1 MRAMILAAGRG
12 NRMRPLTDNQPK
24 PLLPVAEKPL
34 LGYHLEK
41 LASAGVN
48 EVVIN
53 HAWHGEQIEDFVGD
67 GSPWGL
73 QVSFSV
79 EPEGGLE
86 TAGGIIKALPLLGED
101 PFWVIN
107 GDIWTDWD
115 YRDLPTD
122 LEKGL
127 LGHLIMV
134 DNPIHHSNGDFAIE
148 NGLLVN
154 GENENDARKTFSGVG
169 LYRKELLAPYPEGK
183 QPLKPFFDRAIDKK
197 QLAASYHDGFWT
209 DVGTPERL
217 HQLNQRLEK

>member
-67 GSPWGL
+67 GSQWGL

-197 QLAASYHDGFWT
+197 QLAASYQDGFWT

>member
-12 NRMRPLTDNQPK
+12 SRMRPLTDNQPK
-24 PLLPVAEKPL
+24 PLLPVDDKPL
-34 LGYHLEK
+34 LVYHLEK
-41 LASAGVN
+41 LAAAGVK

-53 HAWHGEQIEDFVGD
+53 HAWHGEQIESFVGD
-67 GSPWGL
+67 GSQWGL
-73 QVSFSV
+73 QVSLSA

-86 TAGGIIKALPLLGED
+86 TAGGIIKALPLLGDD

-115 YRDLPTD
+115 YRDLPAD
-122 LEKGL
+122 LEPEL
-127 LGHLIMV
+127 LAHLIMV
-134 DNPIHHSNGDFAIE
+134 DNPVHHPDGDFGIE

-154 GENENDARKTFSGVG
+154 KGVENKTFSGVG

-183 QPLKPFFDRAIDKK
+183 QALKPFFDKAITQRKI
-197 QLAASYHDGFWT
+197 AASCWSGRWT

-217 HQLNQRLEK
+217 HQLNQQLEK

>member
-12 NRMRPLTDNQPK
+12 SRMRPLTDNQPK
-24 PLLPVAEKPL
+24 PLLPVAGKPL

-41 LASAGVN
+41 LANAGVN

-67 GSPWGL
+67 GSQWGL
-73 QVSFSV
+73 QVSFSK

-86 TAGGIIKALPLLGED
+86 TAGGIIKALPLLGDD

-183 QPLKPFFDRAIDKK
+183 RALKPFFDRAINKK
-197 QLAASYHDGFWT
+197 QLAASHQDGFWT

-217 HQLNQRLEK
+217 HQVNQRLEK